1 MDNYDSDQ
9 RSTATKELLEGL
21 YKNVKMGENA
31 INELLPLINGE
42 DKSTKSI
49 RDELSAELCAFRG
62 FAEEIRAMLLSLKE
76 TPKEESVFAKI
87 GTKISVGMNTAI
99 DKSASHLSEMMIQGA
114 TMGFTDARKLL
125 REYEN
130 RPCAEEALSLA
141 RRIIKYEEG
150 SIERLKSFL

>member
-9 RSTATKELLEGL
+9 RSTATKELLDGL
-21 YKNVKMGENA
+21 YKNVKMGENS
-31 INELLPLINGE
+31 INELLSSID
-42 DKSTKSI
+42 DKDNIKNI
-49 RDELSAELCAFRG
+49 KEELSAELCAFRG